1 MKRAPKAARGLRLP
15 NPNARWR
22 VQHHPE
28 ECAET
33 AERAILLCSPD
44 VPSYTCTPMPC
55 GRKRKRHKIATHKRK
70 KRLRKNRHKKKSR

>member
-1 MKRAPKAARGLRLP
+1 MKRPVKGPVRLRLP
-15 NPNARWR
+15 NPSAGCR
-22 VQHHPE
+22 VLHHPE

-44 VPSYTCTPMPC
+44 VPSFTCTPMPC